1 MPRKTKKYNRGTT
14 QTGKVCLRDKI
25 IRDYGY
31 GKVVTPEMLRKR
43 YGRTH
48 SVSYIGVI
56 LAKSEKTRKKSASP
70 WVFTWRVGEGRYK
83 IIRPYRRK
91 NWRPSK
97 NW

>member
-1 MPRKTKKYNRGTT
+1 MPRKRRTRKTT
-14 QTGKVCLRDKI
+14 TTPRNKMCLRDKI

-48 SVSYIGVI
+48 SESYIGVI
-56 LAKSEKTRKKSASP
+56 LAKSEKSRKKSASP

-83 IIRPYRRK
+83 IIKPYKRR
-91 NWRPSK
+91 NWRSSK